1 MSRRALA
8 EKRPFLLASMA
19 AALAF
24 YVLRWGA
31 WPELYL
37 IPVKGAAA
45 ALLAVYLWMRHSSPD
60 ARLMAWAFGAASLGD
75 MAIEFGRT
83 AGGLLF
89 FAYHVMA
96 LGVYLRNRRESLA
109 PSQKWAAAAM
119 LLLTPLI
126 AWSMPADRA
135 VATNLALYGLALG
148 AMAASAWARRRR
160 SSGLSGC
167 FATAAR
173 ASPIVAA
180 RCIGEGA
187 LVQRIDIV
195 LERQSRPNLEVR
207 RAGKRAI
214 QQATILGRQDNRAP
228 PSALIMSPSSA
239 APASRVPISGFT
251 QGARGAGS
259 NSRSACSDFERST

>member
-8 EKRPFLLASMA
+8 EKRPFLLASIA

-75 MAIEFGRT
+75 MAIEFDRT
-83 AGGLLF
+83 IAGLLF

-126 AWSMPADRA
+126 AWSMPADRTE
-135 VATNLALYGLALG
+135 ATNLALYGLALG
-148 AMAASAWARRRR
+148 AMAASAWA
-160 SSGLSGC
+160 
-167 FATAAR
+167 
-173 ASPIVAA
+173 
-180 RCIGEGA
+180 
-187 LVQRIDIV
+187 
-195 LERQSRPNLEVR
+195 
-207 RAGKRAI
+207 
-214 QQATILGRQDNRAP
+214 
-228 PSALIMSPSSA
+228 SAFPRY
-239 APASRVPISGFT
+239 RV
-251 QGARGAGS
+251 GAG
-259 NSRSACSDFERST
+259 AVLFLVSDLLLFAELGPLQGSIVPQLTVWPLYYLGQLLIATGIAQTLRKRDPELRVVHSK